1 MGEFLKE
8 KILNNSF
15 VDKVRNDMK
24 VDEEEYQALKEI
36 LNELIGELK
45 KQKVID
51 KELALILYSM
61 PQIIR
66 NTFLSLKTSDE
77 RVSDLNNRLEDIWIE
92 LDELVIEC
100 LS

>member
-1 MGEFLKE
+1 MRESLKE
-8 KILNNSF
+8 KILNNTF
-15 VDKVRNDMK
+15 VDKVRNELK
-24 VDEEEYQALKEI
+24 VDEEEYQALNQI
-36 LNELIGELK
+36 LNELIVLLK
-45 KQKVID
+45 VQKDID

-66 NTFLSLKTSDE
+66 NTFLSLEASNEK
-77 RVSDLNNRLEDIWIE
+77 VSDLANRLEDIWIE